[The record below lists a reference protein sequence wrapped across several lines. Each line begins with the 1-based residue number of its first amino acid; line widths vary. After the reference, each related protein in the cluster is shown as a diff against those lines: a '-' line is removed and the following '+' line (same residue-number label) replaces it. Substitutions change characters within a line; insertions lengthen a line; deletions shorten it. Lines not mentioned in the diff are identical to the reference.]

1 MRHVATLL
9 AVATIATI
17 AGCATPS
24 VGPTYTVHPG
34 QFLWFG
40 GPNPPGPWD
49 TYGPRYR
56 AAELPPTS
64 YQFLKDAPLRWDP
77 PAWPFS
83 NWEGPARDAPLNDH
97 NAACASP
104 CDSAPLPGLVAAD
117 AGGNH
122 RELRAP

>member
-9 AVATIATI
+9 AVAALATI

-24 VGPTYTVHPG
+24 VGPTYTVYPG

-40 GPNPPGPWD
+40 GPNPPGPWE

-64 YQFLKDAPLRWDP
+64 YQLLQGRAAALGSASVAILELGRPGAGRLDERQQCCLRVP
-77 PAWPFS
+77 VRLRRCS
-83 NWEGPARDAPLNDH
+83 
-97 NAACASP
+97 
-104 CDSAPLPGLVAAD
+104 GL
-117 AGGNH
+117 AGC
-122 RELRAP
+122 